1 MHIRSF
7 ANEIIDIGNVDLE
20 VQVERTNRKRTI
32 ALQVKNNKLII
43 KTPRSV
49 SKKTLVD
56 LIKRKQHWINQR
68 AILHFEEQNLKN
80 REFIDN
86 DKFYFRGDEY
96 RLSLILERK
105 EAVKIEGGLLL
116 VSYVDDKSIGRDTI
130 KRLLED
136 WYLKES
142 IKILKARTEELAQQM
157 RVQPYEITVKNYKS
171 KWGSCTSNNKIS
183 YNWRIIMAPDDI
195 VDYLI
200 VHELSHII
208 EPNHSKNF
216 WYQVGNYCKDFQK
229 KRKWLR
235 ENGHKLVL

>member
-20 VQVERTNRKRTI
+20 LQVERTNRKRTI
-32 ALQVKNNKLII
+32 ALHVKNNKLII

-56 LIKRKQHWINQR
+56 FIKRKQHWINQR
-68 AILHFEEQNLKN
+68 AILNFEEQNLKN

-96 RLSLILERK
+96 RLSLSLGRK
-105 EAVKIEGGLLL
+105 EAVKIEGDLLL
-116 VSYVDDKSIGRDTI
+116 VSYVDDKSIGRENI

-142 IKILKARTEELAQQM
+142 IKILKARTEELAKQM
-157 RVQPYEITVKNYKS
+157 RVQPYGITVKNYKS
-171 KWGSCTSNNKIS
+171 KWGSCTANNKIS
-183 YNWRIIMAPDDI
+183 YNWRIIMAPDCI
-195 VDYLI
+195 IDYLI

-216 WYQVGNYCKDFQK
+216 WYHVGNYCEDFKK

>member
-20 VQVERTNRKRTI
+20 IQIERTNRKRTI

-56 LIKRKQHWINQR
+56 LIKRKQQWINQR
-68 AILHFEEQNLKN
+68 AILNFEEQNLKN

-96 RLSLILERK
+96 RLSLILGRK
-105 EAVKIEGGLLL
+105 DAVKIEGGLLL
-116 VSYVDDKSIGRDTI
+116 VSYVDNKTVGRSTI

-157 RVQPYEITVKNYKS
+157 RVQPYGITVKNYKT
-171 KWGSCTSNNKIS
+171 KWGSCTANNKIS
-183 YNWRIIMAPDDI
+183 YNWRIIMAPDHI
-195 VDYLI
+195 IEYLI

-216 WYQVGNYCKDFQK
+216 WRNVRKYCEDFK
-229 KRKWLR
+229 EKRKWLQ

>member
-20 VQVERTNRKRTI
+20 IRVERTNRKRTI
-32 ALQVKNNKLII
+32 SLQVKNNKLII

-96 RLSLILERK
+96 RLSLILGRK
-105 EAVKIEGGLLL
+105 EAVKIEGGLLV
-116 VSYVDDKSIGRDTI
+116 VSYVDDKSIGRENI

-157 RVQPYEITVKNYKS
+157 RVQPYGITVKNYKS
-171 KWGSCTSNNKIS
+171 KWGSCTANNKIS
-183 YNWRIIMAPDDI
+183 YNWRIIMAPDCI

-200 VHELSHII
+200 IHELSHII

>member
-1 MHIRSF
+1 MHIRRF

-20 VQVERTNRKRTI
+20 IQIERTNRKRTI

-43 KTPRSV
+43 KTPKSV

-96 RLSLILERK
+96 RLSLILGGK

-116 VSYVDDKSIGRDTI
+116 VSYVDDKSTGRENI

-157 RVQPYEITVKNYKS
+157 RVQPYGITVKNYKS
-171 KWGSCTSNNKIS
+171 KWGSCTANNKIS
-183 YNWRIIMAPDDI
+183 YNWRIIMAPDRI
-195 VDYLI
+195 IDYLI

-216 WYQVGNYCKDFQK
+216 WRQVKNYCEDFK
-229 KRKWLR
+229 KNRKWLQ

>member
-7 ANEIIDIGNVDLE
+7 ANEIIDIGNIDLE
-20 VQVERTNRKRTI
+20 IQIERTNRKRTI

-68 AILHFEEQNLKN
+68 AILNFEEQNLKN
-80 REFIDN
+80 RELIDN
-86 DKFYFRGDEY
+86 DKFYFRGEEY
-96 RLSLILERK
+96 RLSLILGRK

-142 IKILKARTEELAQQM
+142 IKILKVRTEELAQQM
-157 RVQPYEITVKNYKS
+157 RVQPYGIIVKNYKS
-171 KWGSCTSNNKIS
+171 KWGSCTANNKIS
-183 YNWRIIMAPDDI
+183 YNWRIIMAPDYI
-195 VDYLI
+195 IDYLI

-216 WYQVGNYCKDFQK
+216 WYHVGHYCKDFQK

>member
-20 VQVERTNRKRTI
+20 IQIERTNRKRTI
-32 ALQVKNNKLII
+32 ALEVKNNKLII

-56 LIKRKQHWINQR
+56 LIRRKQQWIKKR
-68 AILHFEEQNLKN
+68 AILNFEEQNLKN
-80 REFIDN
+80 RGFIDN

-96 RLSLILERK
+96 RLSLILGRK
-105 EAVKIEGGLLL
+105 EAVKIEGGLLV
-116 VSYVDDKSIGRDTI
+116 VSYVDDKSIDRGTI

-142 IKILKARTEELAQQM
+142 IEILKARTEELAQQM
-157 RVQPYEITVKNYKS
+157 RVQPYGITVKNYKS
-171 KWGSCTSNNKIS
+171 KWGSCTANNKIS
-183 YNWRIIMAPDDI
+183 YNWRIIMAPDPI
-195 VDYLI
+195 IDYLI

>member
-1 MHIRSF
+1 MSIRKF
-7 ANEIIDIGNVDLE
+7 ANERVRIGHVSLE
-20 VQVERTNRKRTI
+20 MLIERTKRKRTI
-32 ALQVKNNKLII
+32 SLQVKDKKLII
-43 KTPRSV
+43 KAPTTV
-49 SKKTLVD
+49 SRKNLDEV
-56 LIKRKQHWINQR
+56 IQRKQRWIKQR
-68 AILHFEEQNLKN
+68 AILDFEEQNLRN
-80 REFIDN
+80 RKFIDN
-86 DKFYFRGDEY
+86 EKFYFRGNEY
-96 RLSLILERK
+96 HLSLILGSE
-105 EAVKIEGGLLL
+105 EDVKIEGGLLR
-116 VSYVDDKSIGRDTI
+116 VSYVDDKSIGRENI

-157 RVQPYEITVKNYKS
+157 RVQPCGITVKNYNS
-171 KWGSCTSNNKIS
+171 KWGSCTANNKIS
-183 YNWRIIMAPDDI
+183 YNWRIIMAPDHI
-195 VDYLI
+195 IDYLI

>member
-7 ANEIIDIGNVDLE
+7 ASEIIDVVNVDLE
-20 VQVERTNRKRTI
+20 IRVERTNRKRTI
-32 ALQVKNNKLII
+32 ALQVKSNKLII
-43 KTPRSV
+43 KTPRGV

-56 LIKRKQHWINQR
+56 LIKTKQHWINQR
-68 AILHFEEQNLKN
+68 AILNFEEQNLKN

-96 RLSLILERK
+96 RLSLILGGK

-116 VSYVDDKSIGRDTI
+116 VSYVDDKSIGRENI

-157 RVQPYEITVKNYKS
+157 RVQPYGITVKNYKS
-171 KWGSCTSNNKIS
+171 KWGSCTANNKIS
-183 YNWRIIMAPDDI
+183 YNWRIIMAPDYI
-195 VDYLI
+195 IDYLI

>member
-1 MHIRSF
+1 MHNRSF

-20 VQVERTNRKRTI
+20 IQIERTNRNRTI

-68 AILHFEEQNLKN
+68 AILNFEEQNLKN

-96 RLSLILERK
+96 RLSLILGRK
-105 EAVKIEGGLLL
+105 EAVKIEGDLLL
-116 VSYVDDKSIGRDTI
+116 VSYVDDKSIGRENI

-142 IKILKARTEELAQQM
+142 IKILKARTKELAQQM
-157 RVQPYEITVKNYKS
+157 RVQPFGITVKNYKS
-171 KWGSCTSNNKIS
+171 KWGSCTANNKIS
-183 YNWRIIMAPDDI
+183 YNWRIIMAPDHI
-195 VDYLI
+195 IEYLI

>member
-1 MHIRSF
+1 M
-7 ANEIIDIGNVDLE
+7 N
-20 VQVERTNRKRTI
+20 
-32 ALQVKNNKLII
+32 
-43 KTPRSV
+43 
-49 SKKTLVD
+49 
-56 LIKRKQHWINQR
+56 
-68 AILHFEEQNLKN
+68 FEEQNLKN
-80 REFIDN
+80 REFIDD

-96 RLSLILERK
+96 RLSLILGRK

-116 VSYVDDKSIGRDTI
+116 VSYVDDKSIGRENI

-157 RVQPYEITVKNYKS
+157 RVQPYGITVKNYKS
-171 KWGSCTSNNKIS
+171 KWGSCTANNKIS
-183 YNWRIIMAPDDI
+183 YNWRIIMAPDRI
-195 VDYLI
+195 IDYLI